1 MFDSLRAHFFAESS
15 TAAGGSLTGRTVRET
30 VAVFESALPSLALNV
45 KLSGP
50 L

>member
-1 MFDSLRAHFFAESS
+1 MPLVKL
-15 TAAGGSLTGRTVRET
+15 GGSLTASTVIAT
-30 VAVFESALPSLALNV
+30 VAVFESASPSFTLKV